1 MSALPPHITFLQR
14 GVLNSNSVVVH
25 APDAFLLFDT
35 GYCTGVPALERAVA
49 EQAGRSLAELAMI
62 VNTHAHP
69 DHTGGNA
76 YLQARSRCEIV
87 TSDID
92 RMLIESGDPV
102 TLMRD
107 WADLQCPSFQ
117 VTRAVRPGETLAF
130 GGAEFVVIDGSGH
143 AAGEVSYYCARDKL
157 LICGDLLWQSGF
169 SNVVPLVEGIGGLA
183 RHERS
188 LAALKALDVE
198 IAIPGH
204 GPLLVGRDAVRQRI
218 DDSIETIRFYRAH
231 RDRWA
236 STVLKSFVIMHVLA
250 AGRATRGAFVAR
262 CERSPWFREQ
272 AARFFPGQ
280 ERLLDALVDDLLGKR
295 ILRAEHDQLTCALVA

>member
-1 MSALPPHITFLQR
+1 MPALPPHITFLQR

-25 APDAFLLFDT
+25 APDAFLVFDT
-35 GYCTGVPALERAVA
+35 GYCTGARALERAIA
-49 EQAGRSLAELAMI
+49 EQAGRPLAELALI

-76 YLQARSRCEIV
+76 HLQERSGCEIV

-107 WADLQCPSFQ
+107 WADLQCPSFG

-130 GGAEFVVIDGSGH
+130 GVAEFIVVEGAGH

-188 LAALKALDVE
+188 LSGLRELDVE

-204 GPLLVGRDAVRQRI
+204 GPLVVGRDAVRQRI
-218 DDSIETIRFYRAH
+218 DESIETIRFYRAH

-236 STVLKSFVIMHVLA
+236 STVLKSFIVMHVLA
-250 AGRATRGAFVAR
+250 GEQVTRSAFVAR
-262 CERSPWFREQ
+262 CERSPWFQEQ
-272 AARFFPGQ
+272 AARFFPRA
-280 ERLLDALVDDLLGKR
+280 ERLLDALIDELLGRR
-295 ILRAEHDQLTCALVA
+295 ILRAENDRLTCSLSA

>member
-1 MSALPPHITFLQR
+1 MPALPSHITFLQR

-25 APDAFLLFDT
+25 EPDGFLVFDT
-35 GYCTGVPALERAVA
+35 GYFTGARALERAIA
-49 EQAGRSLAELAMI
+49 EQAGRPLAELAMI

-76 YLQARSRCEIV
+76 YLQERSGCEIV

-107 WADLQCPSFQ
+107 WADLQCPSFD
-117 VTRAVRPGETLAF
+117 VTRAVRPGDTLAF
-130 GGAEFVVIDGSGH
+130 GGSEFIVVEGAGH

-169 SNVVPLVEGIGGLA
+169 SNVVPLVEGMGGLA

-188 LAALKALDVE
+188 LSALRGFDVE

-204 GPLLVGRDAVRQRI
+204 GPLVVGRDAVRRRI
-218 DDSIETIRFYRAH
+218 DESVETIRFYRAH

-236 STVLKSFVIMHVLA
+236 STVLKSFIVMHVLA
-250 AGRATRGAFVAR
+250 GEPVTRSAFVGR
-262 CERSPWFREQ
+262 CERSPWFQEQ
-272 AARFFPGQ
+272 AARFFPGD
-280 ERLLDALVDDLLGKR
+280 ERLLDALIDELLGRR
-295 ILRAEHDQLTCALVA
+295 ILRAEHDRLTCSLSA